1 MKTFSHNNG
10 SRSLQ
15 LMYQVTS
22 LLRTYFHF
30 HDLRGRL
37 KSKTL
42 TDVSGLLCLLSPDLC
57 LNDPFLD
64 LHLFIQI
71 ACWLRRISNFLH
83 ILCANQPIVHPCEWT
98 NMFFPSVRI
107 FLPEIG
113 STCDEP
119 YWICGSVY
127 SFTISSGSWQL
138 TGDQFISHL
147 DLWYCFHLS
156 CVIFSR

>member
-1 MKTFSHNNG
+1 MSNFQKAMTLKLPNYVCNNKCILELNAWILNPFSHNNG
-10 SRSLQ
+10 RRSLQ

-71 ACWLRRISNFLH
+71 ACWLRRISKFPSYSV
-83 ILCANQPIVHPCEWT
+83 CQPIVHPCEWT

-113 STCDEP
+113 STCHEP
-119 YWICGSVY
+119 
-127 SFTISSGSWQL
+127 
-138 TGDQFISHL
+138 
-147 DLWYCFHLS
+147 
-156 CVIFSR
+156 